1 MWAQLSVGGGGWRVV
16 AGVPM
21 VAWPLYAERHL
32 NMNVLVKDMKMAF
45 NLQRDDDGFV
55 SEDELERRVRG
66 SMDSSEVGEVG
77 KETEVY
83 DAFSGE

>member
-1 MWAQLSVGGGGWRVV
+1 
-16 AGVPM
+16 M

-66 SMDSSEVGEVG
+66 SMDSSEVWEVG

-83 DAFSGE
+83 NAFSGE